1 VRLILVIDNNFIF
14 DMPLAIIFTLF
25 HFFVAAD
32 SKLVWITPTTHD
44 FGEIAKRQPV
54 KHVFE
59 FRNTGNEP
67 LVIENVRAEC
77 GCTASDWEQEP
88 VLSAQTGKITVTY
101 DAAKSGTFYKKLT
114 VWIKGQRKPEKLI
127 VEGEVME

>member
-1 VRLILVIDNNFIF
+1 
-14 DMPLAIIFTLF
+14 MPLAIIFSLF
-25 HFFVAAD
+25 QFFVGLD

-44 FGEIAKRQPV
+44 FGEIAKKQPV

-59 FRNTGNEP
+59 FKNTTTEP

-88 VLSAQTGKITVTY
+88 VQPAQTGKITVTY
-101 DAAKSGTFYKKLT
+101 DAAKSGVFYKKLT

-127 VEGEVME
+127 VEGEVLE

>member
-1 VRLILVIDNNFIF
+1 
-14 DMPLAIIFTLF
+14 MPLAIIFFLF
-25 HFFVAAD
+25 QVFIGND
-32 SKLVWITPTTHD
+32 SKLVWLTPTTHD
-44 FGEIAKRQPV
+44 FGEIAQRQPV
-54 KHVFE
+54 KYVFE
-59 FRNTGNEP
+59 FKNTTTEP

-88 VLSAQTGKITVTY
+88 VQPSQTGKISVTY
-101 DAAKSGTFYKKLT
+101 DAVKNGVFYKKLT

>member
-1 VRLILVIDNNFIF
+1 VRLILVIDNNSICA
-14 DMPLAIIFTLF
+14 MPLAIIFFLF
-25 HFFVAAD
+25 QVFIGND
-32 SKLVWITPTTHD
+32 SKLVWLTPTTHD

-54 KHVFE
+54 KYVFE
-59 FRNTGNEP
+59 FKNITTEP

-88 VLSAQTGKITVTY
+88 VQPSQIGKISVTY
-101 DAAKSGTFYKKLT
+101 DAVKNGVFYKKLT